1 LLILINRGDIGKC
14 ALSFYTNEGSTASQ
28 DWLATAAMFNPQLS
42 TNNSQ
47 PFTALH
53 ENRIKREPKF
63 GGIAGSNT

>member
-1 LLILINRGDIGKC
+1 
-14 ALSFYTNEGSTASQ
+14 
-28 DWLATAAMFNPQLS
+28 MFNAQLS